1 MFGRVILGRL
11 KKERER
17 ENEEVE
23 LFGGCLVGGEE
34 GEMMVGPWCFL
45 PRPTKKFSPKNGE
58 KMGRGSL
65 IIK

>member
-11 KKERER
+11 KRERERER

-58 KMGRGSL
+58 KNG
-65 IIK
+65 